1 VGCEGVGAKGQ
12 TLEEMVW
19 YDSTFVVVVDQ
30 LRQYKQ
36 QLAAKTRV
44 KILFLL
50 IFNVCWYHWMNYK
63 IEIKNNDIGNCFVIR
78 FFSKISVVLL

>member
-1 VGCEGVGAKGQ
+1 MGTREWGLSGLVGVDLKGSTPGVGCEGVGAKGQ

-50 IFNVCWYHWMNYK
+50 IFNVC
-63 IEIKNNDIGNCFVIR
+63 
-78 FFSKISVVLL
+78 